1 MISGRKRQ
9 QEESGTMEKP
19 ATAHTIAIV
28 WNRDLLFGSRIRGAL
43 GAAGLRPRFVATVD
57 RFTEALD
64 SLGDEAAIAIIDMN
78 DPVPWDAVGDV
89 LAARPTAPPTLGFGP
104 HTDAAARR
112 AAKAAGLTRVVSN
125 GQFHR
130 DMTALIERYRRH

>member
-1 MISGRKRQ
+1 
-9 QEESGTMEKP
+9 MEKP
-19 ATAHTIAIV
+19 AEAPATAIV
-28 WNRDLLFGSRIRGAL
+28 WNRDLLFGSRIRGSL
-43 GAAGLRPRFVATVD
+43 GAAGLRPRFVATAD

-64 SLGDEAAIAIIDMN
+64 ALGDEAAIATIDMN
-78 DPVPWDAVGDV
+78 DPIPWDIVSEV

-104 HTDAAARR
+104 HTDAASRR

-130 DMTALIERYRRH
+130 DMTALIERYRRY